1 MQNALMRRLRA
12 FVAAAAI
19 AAAGGA
25 HASATLTNFSDLWW
39 NPAEPGWGLNIA
51 QQADLMYVTFYVF
64 SRTTQPQWYAAV
76 LLHQGTQPGGVE
88 LFSGPVYR
96 STGPH
101 QSGPWDPTAVT
112 TTAIG
117 QAQFRATST
126 TDATMSWQIN
136 DGGIPLSTVKAV
148 ERYSLR
154 EDNLGGAYL
163 GATSDVTHNCANPA
177 NNGLVTDE
185 TGAFTVVHVGSA
197 VEIRGPRC
205 TYSGARAQTG
215 QTSRI
220 EGRYSCS
227 DGGAGSF
234 QFFDVKVE
242 PGGLVGR
249 YTGTGSFCE
258 FSGNIGLG
266 RRK

>member
-1 MQNALMRRLRA
+1 MQKALMRSLRA
-12 FVAAAAI
+12 FVAAAMV
-19 AAAGGA
+19 AATGGA

-39 NPAEPGWGLNIA
+39 NPDESGWGLNIA

-64 SRTTQPQWYAAV
+64 DRSTQPTWYAAV
-76 LLHQGTQPGGVE
+76 LLHQGTQPSGAE
-88 LFSGPVYR
+88 LFAGPVYR

-101 QSGPWDPTAVT
+101 NGGVWDATEVK

-126 TDATMSWQIN
+126 TQATMSWQIN
-136 DGGIPLSTVKAV
+136 DGGIPLATTSSVQRFT
-148 ERYSLR
+148 LR
-154 EDNLGGAYL
+154 DDNLGGTYV
-163 GATSDVTHNCANPA
+163 GATSDVTLNCANPA
-177 NNGLVTDE
+177 NNGLVTNE
-185 TGAFTVVHVGSA
+185 TGAFTVVHVGTA

-220 EGRYSCS
+220 EGRYSCN
-227 DGGAGSF
+227 DGAAGSF
-234 QFFDVKVE
+234 QFFDVKIE

-258 FSGNIGLG
+258 FAGNIGLG